1 MKNDVYEGDKATPGG
16 NCPLKLGQN
25 KGQIRAQ
32 PVEQDGQ
39 RKQKKK
45 QQQRDWTGISNV
57 YDFYLCKI
65 WGQINPSAPVNQHV

>member
-39 RKQKKK
+39 RKQKTKNNSEIDPAYQMFMIFICVK
-45 QQQRDWTGISNV
+45 FGGKSTPR
-57 YDFYLCKI
+57 
-65 WGQINPSAPVNQHV
+65 PP